1 MKQNRPKYSIDQCAL
16 YKCQSR
22 KRLEALLTIETG
34 DLRNIQSAIKYSSFQ
49 IEKKHSDE
57 KRTITAPQ
65 KTLKAVQA
73 RILSLIERVDR
84 PEWLISGEKGKCY
97 IDNGK
102 AHQHSN
108 YMLAIDIR
116 KFYDNCKRNGVYLFF
131 KDKLKTSPDVAKV
144 LTDIVT
150 YNNGIPTGCPTSQL
164 VAYYAYEDM
173 FLQIQQ
179 CAAAYGCVFTL
190 YVDDMTFSNTVP
202 FQHEKLLR
210 EVDIILRRYGHRPKY
225 KKVKYY
231 AKDKPKPITG
241 TIVTPEHTMDVPNQL
256 QEKVYNNFQ
265 KVKTLTEHCDP
276 MAIEKATQSL
286 LGQIQAA
293 QNLDY
298 NRFPEIERLTKII
311 RSINRH
317 DEPKSI
323 TPKKPTKRSKMHK
336 IHIASDAKTKA

>member
-22 KRLEALLTIETG
+22 KRLEALLTIEPG

-73 RILSLIERVDR
+73 RILSLIERVER
-84 PEWLISGEKGKCY
+84 PEWLISGEKGKSY

-102 AHQHSN
+102 AHQNSN

-116 KFYDNCKRNGVYLFF
+116 KFYDNCKRNWVYLFF
-131 KDKLKTSPDVAKV
+131 KEKLKTSPDVAKT

-164 VAYYAYEDM
+164 IAYYAYEDM

-179 CAAAYGCVFTL
+179 SAVTYGCVFTL
-190 YVDDMTFSNTVP
+190 YVDDMTFSSTVP
-202 FQHEKLLR
+202 FHQKKLLR
-210 EVDIILRRYGHRPKY
+210 EIDIILRRYGHHPKY
-225 KKVKYY
+225 EKVKYY
-231 AKDKPKPITG
+231 AKNRPKPITG
-241 TIVTPEHTMDVPNQL
+241 TIVTPEHTLDVPNQL
-256 QEKVYNNFQ
+256 QEKVYKNFQ
-265 KVKTLTEHCDP
+265 KVKTLTEQCDP
-276 MAIEKATQSL
+276 IAIEKTTQSL

-293 QNLDY
+293 QNIDY
-298 NRFPEIERLTKII
+298 NCFPEIERLTKII
-311 RSINRH
+311 RSRNMHNDPR
-317 DEPKSI
+317 PI
-323 TPKKPTKRSKMHK
+323 TPKKPAKRVKNRK
-336 IHIASDAKTKA
+336 IHITSNAKTTV

>member
-1 MKQNRPKYSIDQCAL
+1 MKPSRPKYRIDQCAL

-22 KRLEALLTIETG
+22 KRLEGLLTIEAG
-34 DLRNIQSAIKYSSFQ
+34 DLKNIQSAIKYSSFQ
-49 IEKKHSDE
+49 IPKKHSDE
-57 KRTITAPQ
+57 KRTITAPK

-73 RILSLIERVDR
+73 RILSLIERVER
-84 PEWLISGEKGKCY
+84 PEWLISGEKGKSY

-102 AHQHSN
+102 AHQNSN

-131 KDKLKTSPDVAKV
+131 KERLKTSSDVAKI

-164 VAYYAYEDM
+164 IAYYAYEDM

-190 YVDDMTFSNTVP
+190 YVDDMTFSSTVP

-265 KVKTLTEHCDP
+265 KVKTIAEQCDP
-276 MAIEKATQSL
+276 TAIEKATQSL

-293 QNLDY
+293 QNLDFT
-298 NRFPEIERLTKII
+298 RFPEIERLTKII
-311 RSINRH
+311 RSSNKNSDPR
-317 DEPKSI
+317 SN
-323 TPKKPTKRSKMHK
+323 TPKKPAKKTKIHK
-336 IHIASDAKTKA
+336 IHIASAAKTKA

>member
-1 MKQNRPKYSIDQCAL
+1 MKQNRRKYSIDQCAL

-34 DLRNIQSAIKYSSFQ
+34 DLRNIQSAIKYRSFQ

-65 KTLKAVQA
+65 KTLKAVQT
-73 RILSLIERVDR
+73 RILSLIERVER

-131 KDKLKTSPDVAKV
+131 KDKMKTSPDVAKV

-164 VAYYAYEDM
+164 IAYYAYEDM

-179 CAAAYGCVFTL
+179 CAAAYGCIFTL
-190 YVDDMTFSNTVP
+190 YVDDMTFSSTVP

-210 EVDIILRRYGHRPKY
+210 EVDIVLRKYGHRPKY
-225 KKVKYY
+225 QKVKYY

-241 TIVTPEHTMDVPNQL
+241 TIVTPEHTLDVPNQL
-256 QEKVYNNFQ
+256 QEKVFNNFQ
-265 KVKTLTEHCDP
+265 KVKTLTEQCNT

-293 QNLDY
+293 QILDC

-311 RSINRH
+311 RSTYTNIDPH
-317 DEPKSI
+317 LI
-323 TPKKPTKRSKMHK
+323 TPKKLAKRTKTHK
-336 IHIASDAKTKA
+336 IHIVAATKTIK